1 MLNIVVPMAGLG
13 SRFTKEGYT
22 KPKPLID
29 VKNKSMIQVV
39 IENLRPTSAHKFI
52 FICQNEHDETYSISH
67 KLKDLAHGS
76 DVILINGL
84 TEGAACT
91 VLKARDYINND
102 DQLMIA
108 NSDQYV
114 DIDINSYLEYGLN
127 QNYDG
132 LIMTMYASDPKWSYA
147 MMGED
152 GFAKK
157 VVEKEVVSNEAT
169 VGIYNFRNG
178 KDFVEA
184 AEKMI
189 SLDIR
194 VNNEFYV
201 APVYNMLIDKKAK
214 IGVYNIGSVGNG
226 MYGLGTPADLEYFL
240 KHPVSSRF

>member
-1 MLNIVVPMAGLG
+1 MLNILVPMAGLG

-29 VKNKSMIQVV
+29 VKNKSMIQIV
-39 IENLRPTSAHKFI
+39 IENLRPKCLHKFI
-52 FICQNEHDETYSISH
+52 FICQKVHDETYAISQV
-67 KLKDLAHGS
+67 LNDLAHGS
-76 DVILINGL
+76 EVILINGL

-214 IGVYNIGSVGNG
+214 IGVYNIGRVGNG

-240 KHPVSSRF
+240 KHPVSTRF

>member
-1 MLNIVVPMAGLG
+1 MAGLG

-29 VKNKSMIQVV
+29 VKNKSMIQIV
-39 IENLRPTSAHKFI
+39 IENLRPKCLHKFI
-52 FICQNEHDETYSISH
+52 FICQKVHDETYAISQV
-67 KLKDLAHGS
+67 LNDLAHGS
-76 DVILINGL
+76 EVILINGL

-214 IGVYNIGSVGNG
+214 IGVYNIGRVGNG

-240 KHPVSSRF
+240 KHPVSTRF